1 MDFKEIE
8 NMGKQYGLTIHASYG
23 GIFIKSPKGNWRL
36 EIIDNNN
43 INLYHESN
51 FKIGKAGNFEYHYH
65 FQKKFMNIKNSLE
78 YIKSHDHIRYTQNE
92 KSERIFNKILEDK
105 ENEDMCLE

>member
-36 EIIDNNN
+36 EIIDNND

-51 FKIGKAGNFEYHYH
+51 FKIGKAGNFEY
-65 FQKKFMNIKNSLE
+65 
-78 YIKSHDHIRYTQNE
+78 HDHIRYTQNE